1 MTEYKCFRCCYIT
14 KFRSSMVKHFN
25 KKNKCEKDVKSLKYS
40 DEEIFRLSFI
50 PLSEIDKPCVKT
62 NIEFQ
67 TIDPLNIRIKKTKE
81 ELLEEMNNIYNN
93 HSKKCTFCHKSFD
106 KIKDLRKHV
115 ISECDEIEI
124 INSHSNNIV
133 NSNNNNNNNNIT
145 INTINIIT
153 NEQIQKP
160 DLISFDKA
168 WDTSHLNYETKLQL
182 FLCTVK
188 FTKTLEYILKND
200 VNLNVLIDKDSKF
213 GFTYKDTEEKI
224 HKMKISDIIDESIL
238 KVYNHLND
246 FSKEIIKNDNFTIN
260 NDIIKNEKDI
270 TKKKY
275 KDFFDDKSIKKNVED
290 YFTNIFISM
299 NEKTKDKFKNMNI
312 DINRDEANGF

>member
-25 KKNKCEKDVKSLKYS
+25 KKNKCEKDIKSLKYS

-62 NIEFQ
+62 NIELQ

-124 INSHSNNIV
+124 INSILSFRKMDVIIVIYGKNTDDVSKVIRRYRQLCDMGFSNVHVYFGGLFEWLLLQEIYGNDDMKTNIV
-133 NSNNNNNNNNIT
+133 CNRNILDY
-145 INTINIIT
+145 
-153 NEQIQKP
+153 KP
-160 DLISFDKA
+160 ARGL
-168 WDTSHLNYETKLQL
+168 
-182 FLCTVK
+182 
-188 FTKTLEYILKND
+188 
-200 VNLNVLIDKDSKF
+200 
-213 GFTYKDTEEKI
+213 
-224 HKMKISDIIDESIL
+224 
-238 KVYNHLND
+238 
-246 FSKEIIKNDNFTIN
+246 
-260 NDIIKNEKDI
+260 
-270 TKKKY
+270 
-275 KDFFDDKSIKKNVED
+275 
-290 YFTNIFISM
+290 
-299 NEKTKDKFKNMNI
+299 
-312 DINRDEANGF
+312 